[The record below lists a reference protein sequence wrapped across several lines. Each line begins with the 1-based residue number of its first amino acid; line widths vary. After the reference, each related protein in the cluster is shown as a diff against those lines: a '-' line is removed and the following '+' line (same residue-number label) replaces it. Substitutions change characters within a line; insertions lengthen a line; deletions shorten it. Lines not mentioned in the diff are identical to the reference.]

1 MSESQSGQIS
11 GGAGLGGW
19 ADTALMAF
27 IVVLIIWI
35 LRRQSVISD
44 MVGTKCDDLSRE
56 IKETNSEIVGYKESW
71 EKRKE
76 GLLETFDRICHERQG
91 ACAGLVDA
99 KLEGVDKSFSH
110 VCGKFE
116 EIKHDRELRWSKQD
130 EINADVIRM
139 KNGINRP

>member
-1 MSESQSGQIS
+1 MSESQSGQNS
-11 GGAGLGGW
+11 GGVGLGGW

-27 IVVLIIWI
+27 IVVLVLWV
-35 LRRQSVISD
+35 LRRQSTITDGLGKSLN
-44 MVGTKCDDLSRE
+44 GFSKE
-56 IKETNSEIVGYKESW
+56 IKAINSEVVGYKESW

-76 GLLETFDRICHERQG
+76 GLLETFNRICHERQE